1 MKEEYLERIEKTVV
15 DYDIP
20 SNLIINWDHA
30 GINIVHVSNCTT
42 ATEGSKRVEIS
53 GLGDKRQIT
62 AVFAGTL
69 SGEYYI

>member
-1 MKEEYLERIEKTVV
+1 MIVLKKTVK

-20 SNLIINWDHA
+20 STLIINWDHA
-30 GINIVHVSNCTT
+30 GINIVPVSNWTM

-69 SGEYYI
+69 SGE